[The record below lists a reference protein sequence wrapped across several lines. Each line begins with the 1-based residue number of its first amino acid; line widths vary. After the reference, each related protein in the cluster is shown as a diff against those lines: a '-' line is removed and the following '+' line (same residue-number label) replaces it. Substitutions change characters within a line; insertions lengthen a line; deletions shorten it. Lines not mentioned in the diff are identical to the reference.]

1 MQNGEIKKIPLN
13 EIREEQRSFRDMTW
27 KEYDKLWK
35 EKREADKVLETQDLQ
50 ASALAARQ
58 MADVVEAAKRMQG
71 QQGKNRKKNLRDAMR
86 QEKAAITAENTVETR
101 MGLGSIPEQQYQAID
116 SAVEVEDKG
125 KKTAVIEV
133 LDDLDFSNLDDSFGV

>member
-1 MQNGEIKKIPLN
+1 
-13 EIREEQRSFRDMTW
+13 
-27 KEYDKLWK
+27 
-35 EKREADKVLETQDLQ
+35 
-50 ASALAARQ
+50 
-58 MADVVEAAKRMQG
+58 
-71 QQGKNRKKNLRDAMR
+71 MR

-101 MGLGSIPEQQYQAID
+101 MGLGSIPEQQYQSID

>member
-1 MQNGEIKKIPLN
+1 MAASLLGYGFVYKN
-13 EIREEQRSFRDMTW
+13 
-27 KEYDKLWK
+27 
-35 EKREADKVLETQDLQ
+35 QD
-50 ASALAARQ
+50 ARLFI
-58 MADVVEAAKRMQG
+58 AY
-71 QQGKNRKKNLRDAMR
+71 
-86 QEKAAITAENTVETR
+86 EKAAITAENTVETR